1 MKQLLR
7 VSEAARCLN
16 ISRARCY
23 ELARKGH
30 LLVVRL
36 GSQIRFDPEQL
47 ESLLVNGGFSLA
59 VPSAEGRTCT
69 IPEGHNLQTSR
80 HAGLATRHT

>member
-1 MKQLLR
+1 MKQLLC
-7 VSEAARCLN
+7 VSETARFLN

-36 GSQIRFDPEQL
+36 GSQIRFDAEQL
-47 ESLLVNGGFSLA
+47 QNFLVNGGFSLA
-59 VPSAEGRTCT
+59 VRSAEGRTCT

-80 HAGLATRHT
+80 HAGFATRHT

>member
-1 MKQLLR
+1 MKQLLCI
-7 VSEAARCLN
+7 SETARFLN

-30 LLVVRL
+30 LLVVQL
-36 GSQIRFDPEQL
+36 GSQIRFDAEQL
-47 ESLLVNGGFSLA
+47 ENFLVNGGFSWA
-59 VPSAEGRTCT
+59 VPSAEGQTCAMS
-69 IPEGHNLQTSR
+69 G